1 MKQTILLGNEGP
13 ISVAFTMWGSIFLG
27 LTFIANGIYYLD
39 SETFGIFLLMIGI
52 LTIIYSLLA
61 FTKFSKLSPKVKLND
76 SHLILRSSVI
86 KKPMI
91 FTWAEISKIRF
102 HSYQID
108 IILDKETIEF
118 TYRTNSKISVKIKEA
133 IRDIADSKN
142 IETLDG

>member
-1 MKQTILLGNEGP
+1 M
-13 ISVAFTMWGSIFLG
+13 AFTMWGTIFLG

-91 FTWAEISKIRF
+91 FTWAEIRKIRF

>member
-1 MKQTILLGNEGP
+1 MKQIILLGNEGP

-91 FTWAEISKIRF
+91 FTWAEIRKIRF

>member
-1 MKQTILLGNEGP
+1 M
-13 ISVAFTMWGSIFLG
+13 AFTMWGTIFLG
-27 LTFIANGIYYLD
+27 LTFIANGISYLD

-52 LTIIYSLLA
+52 LAIIYSLLA

-91 FTWAEISKIRF
+91 FTWAEIRKIRF

-142 IETLDG
+142 IETLDE